1 MSVNFDVPTR
11 MSMFG
16 HLQNNEE
23 QAWSE
28 FVRQYGPMIA
38 TWCMRYSL
46 DENETADVTQTV
58 LIKLVQVMRESRYD
72 PDKGS
77 FRGWLK
83 TVTNNAVRDVIRTW
97 NKPGRGSGDTQHL
110 DRLRA
115 LEDPA
120 ALEALDQCVDE
131 EYRRILLREAERR
144 VRERV
149 QDFTWRAFEIT
160 ALEQR
165 SAKEASEELKM
176 QVAEVY
182 VAKSR
187 VIKMLNEEV
196 ARQEEELGG
205 NVSPEE

>member
-1 MSVNFDVPTR
+1 MSVNFDIPTR
-11 MSMFG
+11 LSMFV
-16 HLQNNEE
+16 HLQANEE

-38 TWCMRYSL
+38 SWCMRYNL
-46 DENETADVTQTV
+46 DETETADVTQTV

-72 PDKGS
+72 SNKGS

-97 NKPGRGSGDTQHL
+97 HKPGRGSGDSVNL
-110 DRLRA
+110 DRLSA

-120 ALEALDQCVDE
+120 ALETLNECVDE
-131 EYRRILLREAERR
+131 EYKRILLHEAERR

-149 QDFTWRAFEIT
+149 RDFTWRAFEIT
-160 ALEQR
+160 TLEQR
-165 SAKEASEELKM
+165 SAKEASEELNMKI
-176 QVAEVY
+176 AEIY

-196 ARQEEELGG
+196 ARQEEELEG
-205 NVSPEE
+205 NQSDQS